1 MGVLKKN
8 QKKNQNTPRP
18 SEHPPVV
25 GSNNVGIDVDVILE
39 KKIITKDQPPPTIN
53 SNILLGI
60 KTFRWDQRL

>member
-25 GSNNVGIDVDVILE
+25 GSKNHSGIDVDVILDFFL
-39 KKIITKDQPPPTIN
+39 IAKDQPPPT

-60 KTFRWDQRL
+60 NTFRWDQRL